1 MKTEYKKRYYSI
13 KEVSQ
18 MTGLRSYVLRYW
30 ETVFP
35 KLKPLKH
42 SVNGRRM
49 YTEKDIETVKNQRT
63 ALWKKYTIKG
73 ANEVMNSK
81 VEIVQ
86 LNLDFENEKNYLK
99 GEIKRNLNEVINI
112 LRGGNENK
120 IRVYLLD
127 DSITVTTFV
136 SKSLSFFRHVVYADK
151 WPNKCIKRIK
161 EFLPDIIILDIDL
174 NEFNGIDICK
184 DIQED
189 EQLKEIPVIFL
200 SHLTDTATVAEGLEA
215 GAVDYIY
222 KPIDINQLDSRIR
235 IIFKDDRGYEG

>member
-49 YTEKDIETVKNQRT
+49 YTEKDIETVKKIKE
-63 ALWKKYTIKG
+63 LLYEKKYTIKG

-112 LRGGNENK
+112 LRGGK
-120 IRVYLLD
+120 
-127 DSITVTTFV
+127 
-136 SKSLSFFRHVVYADK
+136 
-151 WPNKCIKRIK
+151 
-161 EFLPDIIILDIDL
+161 
-174 NEFNGIDICK
+174 
-184 DIQED
+184 
-189 EQLKEIPVIFL
+189 
-200 SHLTDTATVAEGLEA
+200 
-215 GAVDYIY
+215 
-222 KPIDINQLDSRIR
+222 
-235 IIFKDDRGYEG
+235 